1 MQGGSIVNVL
11 QRVILVVGSAILIM
25 VLLTTPE
32 YVDKDGTRFRASLL
46 GKAEIH
52 EINSV
57 AEALVHPDVVL
68 TQVDLARAAIRGS
81 AVLVATV
88 LLYFAAGK
96 KKGH

>member
-52 EINSV
+52 EIHRDV
-57 AEALVHPDVVL
+57 ALLHPDVVL
-68 TQVDLARAAIRGS
+68 SQVDLARAAIRGS